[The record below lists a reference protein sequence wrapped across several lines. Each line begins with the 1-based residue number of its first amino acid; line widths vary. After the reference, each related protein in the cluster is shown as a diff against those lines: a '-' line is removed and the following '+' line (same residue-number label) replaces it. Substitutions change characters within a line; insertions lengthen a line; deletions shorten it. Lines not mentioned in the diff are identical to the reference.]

1 MTMTDRTIARTDAR
15 RLRAQIKHLHREL
28 HDWPMTVDRRAE
40 KHIELTE
47 LRCELLATVEAAR

>member
-1 MTMTDRTIARTDAR
+1 MTDKMIARADAR
-15 RLRAQIKHLHREL
+15 RLRAQIEHLHREL

-47 LRCELLATVEAAR
+47 LRCELLATVEVAQ